1 MSDNAEC
8 LIHAGLLLVLLA
20 VFGVVWAAT
29 GVSPADMA
37 RALWLVLLA

>member
-1 MSDNAEC
+1 VSDNAEF

-20 VFGVVWAAT
+20 AFGVMWAAT

-37 RALWLVLLA
+37 RALWLVLAA